1 MTLAANLSAEPLAGI
16 PTAKG
21 REIFSVGAIEDGR
34 LGPWSIAW
42 SLQDGVVP
50 TGPGLTGMPNETAK
64 PVPRATYRLQ
74 FTKDFGF
81 AQAADL
87 APYLAKLGISH
98 IYASP
103 YLRARAGSTHGY
115 DIVSHTELNP
125 ELGPRQ
131 DFDRMVAA
139 FRENGLGQ
147 ILDFVPNHMG
157 VGGADNPWWL
167 DVLEWGPESE
177 YAGWFDIDWEPD
189 RRYLQNKLLVPF
201 LGDQYGAA
209 LESGAL
215 ALKFEPETGSFAVWA
230 YGTHK
235 LPICPRHYGSIL
247 GVAHPDLERLGDA
260 FAASFG
266 VAPAHRGARKRVEAR
281 TGDTGSDR
289 PRCCRRR
296 PARGCAFPGA
306 ARRFGELGRAR
317 RLDPGSSTGA
327 RHISE
332 SRATTSTIADFSTSM
347 IWPAFAWSCRR
358 SSTMLIR

>member
-1 MTLAANLSAEPLAGI
+1 ML
-16 PTAKG
+16 
-21 REIFSVGAIEDGR
+21 
-34 LGPWSIAW
+34 
-42 SLQDGVVP
+42 
-50 TGPGLTGMPNETAK
+50 NETAK

-103 YLRARAGSTHGY
+103 YLRAQAGSTHGY
-115 DIVSHTELNP
+115 DIVSHTELSP
-125 ELGPRQ
+125 ELGPQQ

-139 FRENGLGQ
+139 FRENGLGH

-209 LESGAL
+209 LELGAL
-215 ALKFEPETGSFAVWA
+215 ALRIRAGNRQLC
-230 YGTHK
+230 G
-235 LPICPRHYGSIL
+235 L
-247 GVAHPDLERLGDA
+247 GL
-260 FAASFG
+260 
-266 VAPAHRGARKRVEAR
+266 
-281 TGDTGSDR
+281 
-289 PRCCRRR
+289 
-296 PARGCAFPGA
+296 
-306 ARRFGELGRAR
+306 
-317 RLDPGSSTGA
+317 
-327 RHISE
+327 
-332 SRATTSTIADFSTSM
+332 
-347 IWPAFAWSCRR
+347 
-358 SSTMLIR
+358 